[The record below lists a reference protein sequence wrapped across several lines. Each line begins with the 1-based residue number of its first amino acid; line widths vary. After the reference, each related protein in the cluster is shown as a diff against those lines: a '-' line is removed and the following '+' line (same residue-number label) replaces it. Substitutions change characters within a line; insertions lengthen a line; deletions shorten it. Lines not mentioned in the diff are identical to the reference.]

1 MKTAIVLAIVLLL
14 RPLQIMAFEN
24 VPANVTVPVEKNE
37 TEIVSVVLPI
47 VEDTNI
53 FNFFIDPQNFLFRA
67 YAETPNVYVE
77 EGANLLFVRRA
88 DDNYYLGCESDK
100 LSVINKSTVPIVVT
114 VTARFEGV
122 NGLSL
127 VEYNDFS
134 HSTDCEMYLALID
147 DEGNELSL
155 SEDGEVSFEIELDRA
170 PLEAYAYEYDEA
182 TGVYRYACEMREI
195 EFPTYSFGLK
205 GSCNKDGEWYNITG
219 KPEVLL
225 SWNVVPLIEDKPE
238 EEIKP
243 ILDIFN
249 DTDSEVPEAEE
260 DEELQEE
267 QSLTSQT
274 DVSAGE

>member
-47 VEDTNI
+47 VEDNNI
-53 FNFFIDPQNFLFRA
+53 LNFFIDPQNFLFSV
-67 YAETPNVYVE
+67 YANTPNVYVE